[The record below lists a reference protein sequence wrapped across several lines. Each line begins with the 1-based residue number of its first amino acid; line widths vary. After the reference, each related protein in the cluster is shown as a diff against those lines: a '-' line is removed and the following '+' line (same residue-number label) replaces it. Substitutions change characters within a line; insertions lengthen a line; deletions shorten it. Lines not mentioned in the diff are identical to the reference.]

1 MVLDPSTSC
10 FQGVPFV
17 STPNCDDRPSGT
29 LIDLLVIHGISLPP
43 GDFNNK
49 SNIIAFFS
57 NQLDIAS
64 HPYFDSIKHLKVSA
78 HLCVFRDGSVTQFVP
93 LNKRAWHAGVSQ
105 FQDRTA
111 CNDFSIGIEL
121 QGTDDTPYTE
131 LQYQTLV
138 MLTRHIQ
145 NAYPAIT
152 RDRIV
157 GHSDIAPGRKTDPG
171 SGFDWRH
178 YKSKLLD

>member
-10 FQGVPFV
+10 FQDMPFV
-17 STPNCDDRPSGT
+17 LSPNCDDRPPDT

-57 NQLDIAS
+57 NQLDMAS
-64 HPYFDSIKHLKVSA
+64 HPYFETIKNVKVSA
-78 HLCVFRDGSVTQFVP
+78 HLCVFRDGSAMQFVP
-93 LNKRAWHAGVSQ
+93 LNKRAWHAGFSQ
-105 FQDRTA
+105 FQGRTQ

-121 QGTDDTPYTE
+121 QGTDDAPYTE

-138 MLTRHIQ
+138 MLTHQIQ
-145 NAYPAIT
+145 NVYPAIT

-171 SGFDWRH
+171 LSFDWQH
-178 YKSKLLD
+178 YKNKLLD